1 MSRTLKAWLPG
12 DGSSSLGW
20 ADLVVVPLIVVLSLP
35 PLIWFGQHWTIS
47 GNDTARYLS
56 CGSRLI
62 TGDAL
67 EGLNT
72 ISGFNGGHGPGLP
85 AIIASL
91 ILLFGRDTE
100 ALVWILRLMALLNPL
115 LAYIL
120 VKRIS
125 TPFAGLLAAA
135 LVSLV
140 SFNVRSTVAINIDAT
155 QLTFYLLS
163 LLALLEAIKRGGSP
177 LALLSGVFL
186 GIAILTKE
194 TAFVNVPLAL
204 LAVLLLGWNPRKAVW
219 HYLGLTLVCL
229 PWWIW
234 VYLAT
239 GEVYLV
245 GTLPDGLRIPILVA
259 AVILLALAIAAY
271 ASGMVDRFLAG
282 ERRRRRAGM
291 LLVVAWT
298 VALVGLLLSTSSHAL
313 GNSSFEGIRLYLAEV
328 LAPAIVVVPTLL
340 TVVGY
345 AAWMALRERVAW
357 IMVSLALLFQ
367 APVFLLLTVQQWA
380 ERQFLVPQTL
390 AFCILAALV
399 VATGAATWRGR
410 NLSYRIAGASLATA
424 LSLLLLVS
432 CVQSALSLLTER
444 LVRGLMAQHGMAPQT
459 ARMVDWMAENVP
471 AGETILIVSEPG
483 VNVAESNYLM
493 FLDGGRHEWT
503 RLWLD
508 QGVCVPRPNVQA
520 GCDTGQND
528 LSRTKPDALWV
539 HGISGRC
546 RVLSMSASN
555 LMQQSRRSDA
565 NYVAVS
571 GDYEF
576 SAILG
581 LPPALRSSGAFGLAH
596 ADVALNRSTGVKQ
609 GTVLLEGTGHPP
621 AAVPTMM
628 SADTAFSLVRCE
640 QTQGTGFLRRIES
653 RFPNGITGPN
663 GPFRMFGSNGV

>member
-1 MSRTLKAWLPG
+1 VVIP
-12 DGSSSLGW
+12 
-20 ADLVVVPLIVVLSLP
+20 LVAVLSLP
-35 PLIWFGQHWTIS
+35 PLIWFSHYWTIS
-47 GNDTARYLS
+47 GNDAARYLS

-85 AIIASL
+85 SIVAFF

-115 LAYIL
+115 LAYFL

-125 TPFAGLLAAA
+125 TPVASLIAAA
-135 LVSLV
+135 LVSLTA
-140 SFNVRSTVAINIDAT
+140 FNVKSTVAINIDAME
-155 QLTFYLLS
+155 LTFYLLS
-163 LLALLEAIKRGGSP
+163 LLALLEAIKRGGSL
-177 LALLSGVFL
+177 LALLSGVLL

-194 TAFVNVPLAL
+194 TAFVDVPLAL
-204 LAVLLLGWNPRKAVW
+204 LAVLLLGWDLRRAVW

-234 VYLAT
+234 VYFAT

-245 GTLPDGLRIPILVA
+245 GTLPHGLRILILVVS
-259 AVILLALAIAAY
+259 VILLVLAAAAY

-282 ERRRRRAGM
+282 ERRRRRTG
-291 LLVVAWT
+291 LLLIMAWT
-298 VALVGLLLSTSSHAL
+298 VALAGLLLSTSSHAL
-313 GNSSFEGIRLYLAEV
+313 DTSSFEDMRLYLAEL
-328 LAPAIVVVPTLL
+328 LAPAIVVVPILVA
-340 TVVGY
+340 VVGY
-345 AAWMALRERVAW
+345 AAWMTLRERGAW
-357 IMVSLALLFQ
+357 TMVSLALLFQ

-380 ERQFLVPQTL
+380 PRQFLVPQTL
-390 AFCILAALV
+390 ALCILAALV
-399 VATGAATWRGR
+399 VAPGAATWRGR
-410 NLSYRIAGASLATA
+410 NPSYRIAGASLATV
-424 LSLLLLVS
+424 LSLLLLVY
-432 CVQSALSLLTER
+432 CAQSARSLLSEDPAPG
-444 LVRGLMAQHGMAPQT
+444 LVENHGTAPQT
-459 ARMVDWMAENVP
+459 ARMVDWMDENVP
-471 AGETILIVSEPG
+471 AGENILIVSEPG
-483 VNVAESNYLM
+483 INVAESNYLM

-503 RLWLD
+503 RLRLD

-571 GDYEF
+571 SDYEF

-596 ADVALNRSTGVKQ
+596 ADVALNRMTGVRE
-609 GTVLLEGTGHPP
+609 GVVLLEGTGRQP

-628 SADTAFSLVRCE
+628 SVDTAFSLIRCE
-640 QTQGTGFLRRIES
+640 QTQGAGFLRRIES

-663 GPFRMFGSNGV
+663 GPFRMFG

>member
-1 MSRTLKAWLPG
+1 MVIP
-12 DGSSSLGW
+12 
-20 ADLVVVPLIVVLSLP
+20 LVAVLSLP
-35 PLIWFGQHWTIS
+35 PLIWFSHHWTIS
-47 GNDTARYLS
+47 HNDTARYLS

-85 AIIASL
+85 AIVAFL
-91 ILLFGRDTE
+91 ILLFGRDIE
-100 ALVWILRLMALLNPL
+100 VLVWILRLMALLNPL
-115 LAYIL
+115 LAYFL

-140 SFNVRSTVAINIDAT
+140 AFNVKSTVAINIDAT
-155 QLTFYLLS
+155 LLTFYLLS
-163 LLALLEAIKRGGSP
+163 LLTLLDAIKRGGSL
-177 LALLSGVFL
+177 LALLSGVLL

-194 TAFVNVPLAL
+194 TAFVDVPLAL
-204 LAVLLLGWNPRKAVW
+204 LAVLLLGWKPRRAVW

-245 GTLPDGLRIPILVA
+245 GTLPDGMRIPILVA
-259 AVILLALAIAAY
+259 TAILLVLATAAY

-282 ERRRRRAGM
+282 ERRRRRAGL

-298 VALVGLLLSTSSHAL
+298 VALAGLLLSTSSYAL
-313 GNSSFEGIRLYLAEV
+313 GKSSFEGMRLYLAEV
-328 LAPAIVVVPTLL
+328 LAPAIIVVPTLL
-340 TVVGY
+340 AVVGY
-345 AAWMALRERVAW
+345 AAWMAMRERGEW
-357 IMVSLALLFQ
+357 TMVSLALLFQ

-380 ERQFLVPQTL
+380 ARQFLVPQAL
-390 AFCILAALV
+390 ALCILAALV
-399 VATGAATWRGR
+399 AAPVATTRWRGR
-410 NLSYRIAGASLATA
+410 NPSYRVAGASLATA
-424 LSLLLLVS
+424 LSFLLLVS
-432 CVQSALSLLTER
+432 CVQSARSLLSES
-444 LVRGLMAQHGMAPQT
+444 RGPVGQHGMAPQT
-459 ARMVDWMAENVP
+459 ARMADWMAENVP
-471 AGETILIVSEPG
+471 AGKTILFVSEPG
-483 VNVAESNYLM
+483 INVAEANYLM

-503 RLWLD
+503 RLRLD
-508 QGVCVPRPNVQA
+508 QGVCLPRPNVQG

-539 HGISGRC
+539 QGISGSC

-555 LMQQSRRSDA
+555 LMQQSRRTDA

-581 LPPALRSSGAFGLAH
+581 LPPALRSSGAFGLAY
-596 ADVALNRSTGVKQ
+596 ADVVLNGSTGMKQ
-609 GTVLLEGTGHPP
+609 GTVLLEGTGRQP

-628 SADTAFSLVRCE
+628 SADTVFSLIRCE
-640 QTQGTGFLRRIES
+640 SSQGTGFLRRIES

-663 GPFRMFGSNGV
+663 GPYRMLGSSGV